1 MFMRQ
6 LYDEILAHASYL
18 IGCQR
23 TGEAIVI
30 DPSRDIDQYERLAHA
45 NGLRVTAA
53 VDTHIHA
60 DYLSGLQAYAEKDVH
75 VYASAEGGKDWQYEW
90 LKKTHPHTL
99 LHDSDEFR
107 VGNLRFQAIHT
118 PGHTPEHL
126 SYLLFDAGNTDPI
139 ALLSGDFVF
148 VGDLGRPDLLET
160 AAGVVGAREPSA
172 KALYASVK
180 RLHTLQPHVQLW
192 PAHGAGSA
200 CGKSLGAIPSTTVGY
215 EFLHNAA
222 LQHATNEQTFV
233 DFILKGQPATP
244 LYFAR
249 MKRDNRGGAKTWTY
263 HPVPQ
268 QKTPVRGSIILDV
281 RPEAERH
288 ERGLLGAIHA
298 PLDAAFPSVAGSYLP
313 ENAHITLIAHPNQV
327 EIATRVLARLGYDGV
342 VGYLEPSTLPQ
353 LHEQQDVTFDAIP
366 ANAVVLDVRAEHEY
380 ATGHIPHAMNIPHTR
395 VILEQSKLPKDKT
408 IYVHCASG
416 GRAKAAVSALRGH
429 GFNAILVDDAFTRY
443 TGPQSTGVAKP

>member
-1 MFMRQ
+1 
-6 LYDEILAHASYL
+6 
-18 IGCQR
+18 
-23 TGEAIVI
+23 
-30 DPSRDIDQYERLAHA
+30 
-45 NGLRVTAA
+45 
-53 VDTHIHA
+53 
-60 DYLSGLQAYAEKDVH
+60 

-90 LKKTHPHTL
+90 LKPTHHHTL
-99 LHDSDEFR
+99 LRDGDEIR
-107 VGNLRFQAIHT
+107 VGNLRFQAMHT

-126 SYLLFDAGNTDPI
+126 SYLLFDAGNTDPL

-222 LQHATNEQTFV
+222 LEHATDEHTFV
-233 DFILKGQPATP
+233 EFILKGQPSTP

-263 HPVPQ
+263 QPVMQ
-268 QKTPVRGSIILDV
+268 QKAPVRGSSILDV

-288 ERGLLGAIHA
+288 DRGLLGAIHA
-298 PLDAAFPSVAGSYLP
+298 PLDASFPSIAGSYLP
-313 ENAHITLIAHPNQV
+313 ENAHITLIAHADQV
-327 EIATRVLARLGYDGV
+327 ERATRVLARLGYDGV
-342 VGYLEPSTLPQ
+342 VGYLEPSTLPP
-353 LHEQQDVTFDAIP
+353 LHTQHDVRFVDIP
-366 ANAVVLDVRAEHEY
+366 AGAHVLDVRAEHEY
-380 ATGHIPHAMNIPHTR
+380 AAGHIPRAMNIPHTR
-395 VILEQSKLPKDKT
+395 VVLEHKRIPKDVA

-416 GRAKAAVSALRGH
+416 GRAKAAVSALRGQ
-429 GFNAILVDDAFTRY
+429 GFNAILVDDAFTNY
-443 TGPQSTGVAKP
+443 TGPVVIGADE